1 MTLKLQTQIPLEK
14 AENRIDYESRLVL
27 LGSCFSEN
35 IGEKFSYYKFR
46 SFQNPF
52 GILFH
57 PLAIEN
63 LVSRAVLHTKYTE
76 EEVFFY
82 NDRWQCYDAHSD
94 VSAVSKEE
102 LLYSLN
108 QGMAHTME
116 YLLKATHICIT
127 LGTAWVYLHLE
138 THKRVANC
146 HKVPQ
151 REFKKEL
158 LGVDETVISLKNI
171 VKAIKSIN
179 PKVQFIFTVSPV
191 RHIKDGFVENQRSK
205 AHLITAIHELMDNS
219 EFNMNYFPSYEL
231 QMDELRD
238 YRFYKEDMVH
248 PSQLAIDYIWE
259 KFMSVWINKEA
270 QESMILVDAIQK
282 GLNHRPFHPESKQH
296 LKFLK
301 SLELKITNV
310 QKRFPFMDFDHQN
323 LES

>member
-14 AENRIDYESRLVL
+14 AENQIDYGSRLVL
-27 LGSCFSEN
+27 MGSCFSEN
-35 IGEKFSYYKFR
+35 IGEKFKYYKFR

-63 LVSRAVLHTKYTE
+63 LVTRAISKKAYTE
-76 EEVFFY
+76 DDVFF
-82 NDRWQCYDAHSD
+82 NNERWQCYDAHSD
-94 VSAVSKEE
+94 LSSVSKEE
-102 LLYSLN
+102 LLVSLN
-108 QGMAHTME
+108 NGIESTGEQLE
-116 YLLKATHICIT
+116 KATHIFIT
-127 LGTAWVYLHLE
+127 LGTAWVYRHLE
-138 THKRVANC
+138 TDNMVANC

-151 REFKKEL
+151 KEFAKGL
-158 LGVDETVISLKNI
+158 LGVDEIVSSLKNI
-171 VKAIKSIN
+171 MVGVAAIN
-179 PKVQFIFTVSPV
+179 PGVQLIFTVSPV

-205 AHLITAIHELMDNS
+205 AHLITAIHEVMDNS